1 MALSKI
7 TSAAITDSAVTAAKI
22 ADGTVVAAEI
32 AADAVTTAKIL
43 DANITTAKLASTTG
57 SGAVV
62 LATSPTLVTPLLGT
76 PTSGVLTNATG
87 LPLTT
92 GVTGTLPV
100 ANGGTGVTTST
111 GSGAN
116 ALATSPTLTTPVLSG
131 SVTGTYTLAGTPTMG
146 ASLITSGTTVSPTA
160 STSIDFTS
168 IPSWVKRITVMFYR
182 PTTNG
187 SSIPLIQLGT
197 TSGIET
203 TGYIGYSYNPAA
215 SATSTAG
222 ATLAGQ
228 WSSTWTINGIA
239 TICLLGSNVWA
250 ISFTGGFTGGNT
262 VMLSGYSKTV
272 AATLDRVRIT
282 TVNGSDVYN
291 SGSVNILYE

>member
-1 MALSKI
+1 MSLILSGD
-7 TSAAITDSAVTAAKI
+7 TGVP
-22 ADGTVVAAEI
+22 
-32 AADAVTTAKIL
+32 VTT
-43 DANITTAKLASTTG
+43 
-57 SGAVV
+57 
-62 LATSPTLVTPLLGT
+62 
-76 PTSGVLTNATG
+76 
-87 LPLTT
+87 
-92 GVTGTLPV
+92 VTGTLPV
-100 ANGGTGVTTST
+100 ANGGTGVATST

-146 ASLITSGTTVSPTA
+146 ASVITAGTTVSPTA

-182 PTTNG
+182 LTTNG

-203 TGYIGYSYNPAA
+203 TGYLGYSYNPA
-215 SATSTAG
+215 SSVTSTAG
-222 ATLAGQ
+222 ATLSGAWG
-228 WSSTWTINGIA
+228 STWTINGIA

-250 ISFTGGFTGGNT
+250 ISFTGAFTVGNT

-291 SGSVNILYE
+291 SGSVNIQYE

>member
-1 MALSKI
+1 MSLI
-7 TSAAITDSAVTAAKI
+7 L
-22 ADGTVVAAEI
+22 DGTTGVP
-32 AADAVTTAKIL
+32 VTT
-43 DANITTAKLASTTG
+43 
-57 SGAVV
+57 
-62 LATSPTLVTPLLGT
+62 
-76 PTSGVLTNATG
+76 
-87 LPLTT
+87 
-92 GVTGTLPV
+92 VTGTLPV
-100 ANGGTGVTTST
+100 ANGGTGVATST

-146 ASLITSGTTVSPTA
+146 ASLITAGTTVSPTA

-187 SSIPLIQLGT
+187 TSIPLIQLGT

-203 TGYIGYSYNPAA
+203 TGYIGYSYNPAS

-228 WSSTWTINGIA
+228 WGSTWTINGIA

-250 ISFTGGFTGGNT
+250 ISFTGGMTVGNT
-262 VMLSGYSKTV
+262 VILSGYSKTV

-291 SGSVNILYE
+291 SGSINILYE